1 VRSDRSGDGSVEL
14 GTATLPC
21 RPAAAAAA
29 RALLT
34 RWLQDRGGAR
44 LLDDARLLVSE
55 LVTNS
60 IRHACVPAGAAL
72 RVTATAYDAMI
83 RVEVA
88 DTGTHGALRLHAPNA
103 ETGGRGLQL
112 VDRLAVAWGVTHRR
126 GTEVWFEL
134 AAAHR

>member
-1 VRSDRSGDGSVEL
+1 VAPDQTADSVEL

-21 RPAAAAAA
+21 RPAATPAA

-34 RWLQDRGGAR
+34 GWLHGRGGAR

-60 IRHACVPAGAAL
+60 IRHAGVPAGAAL
-72 RVTATAYDAMI
+72 RITATANAGLI
-83 RVEVA
+83 HVEVA
-88 DTGTHGALRLHAPNA
+88 DPGSHGAVRLRAPNSTA
-103 ETGGRGLQL
+103 GGWGLQL
-112 VDRLAVAWGVTHRR
+112 IDRLAVDWGVTHRR

-134 AAAHR
+134 AAARR